1 VKIWVDM
8 SAPAH
13 VLVLRPIIERLEAE
27 GHEVEVTARDY
38 AQTLALLQLH
48 RMPHT
53 AIGQHGGASRLR
65 KAYRLAGRSAQML
78 MFGRGRHFD
87 LALAHGSNDLAIAA
101 KTLGIPEANMHDYE
115 YAVTQHRIG
124 CRFAKR
130 VMFPDAVPFDRLRRF
145 GVTLDK
151 YFPYPGLKEEY
162 YLYDFEPDQ
171 EALRRLGVDDERV
184 VVIVRPPPDVSLYH
198 RKSNPLFPKVLDRL
212 GRDENAHAVVLPRT
226 GAQREFI
233 ESLRLPSVIVPPGA
247 VEAQSLVA
255 LADLVVSA
263 GGTMNREA
271 AALGTPVYTT
281 YGGRLGGVDE
291 ALIRSGRLRPL
302 TDPRAVE
309 LEKRTAE
316 ATPTRRDPSSLVE
329 TILGTVG
336 ASPLREE
343 PHPVT
348 PS

>member
-1 VKIWVDM
+1 MKVWVDM

-13 VLVLRPIIERLEAE
+13 VLVLRPIIERLRGE
-27 GHEVEVTARDY
+27 GHEVEITSRDY
-38 AQTLALLQLH
+38 AQTQQLLELH
-48 RMPHT
+48 GMGHT
-53 AIGQHGGASRLR
+53 PIGRHGGASRLR
-65 KAYRLAGRSAQML
+65 KAASLAGRTSGML
-78 MFGRGRHFD
+78 RFGRGRHFD
-87 LALAHGSNDLAIAA
+87 LALAHGSNDLALAA
-101 KTLGIPEANMHDYE
+101 KALGVPEANMHDYE
-115 YAVTQHRIG
+115 FAVTQHRIG
-124 CRFAKR
+124 CRLARR
-130 VMFPDAVPFDRLRRF
+130 VMFPDSVPLERLRRF
-145 GVTLDK
+145 GVTADK

-162 YLYDFEPDQ
+162 YLYEFEPDA
-171 EALRRLGVDDERV
+171 EALRRLGVDEERV

-212 GRDENAHAVVLPRT
+212 GRDGEVQAVVLPRT
-226 GAQREFI
+226 QEQREFI
-233 ESLRLPSVIVPPGA
+233 EGLRLPSVIVPPGA
-247 VEAQSLVA
+247 VEAQSLIA

-291 ALIRSGRLRPL
+291 ALIRSGRMRPL

-309 LEKRTAE
+309 LRKRTAE
-316 ATPTRRDPSSLVE
+316 ATATRRDPSFLVE

-336 ASPLREE
+336 ASPLRED

>member
-1 VKIWVDM
+1 M

-27 GHEVEVTARDY
+27 GHTVEVTARDY

-48 RMPHT
+48 GMPHT

-65 KAYRLAGRSAQML
+65 KAYRLAARSGQML
-78 MFGRGRHFD
+78 RFGRGRHFD
-87 LALAHGSNDLAIAA
+87 LAIAHGSNDLAIAA
-101 KTLGIPEANMHDYE
+101 KTLGIPEANLHDYE

-130 VMFPDAVPFDRLRRF
+130 VMFPDAVPFDRLSRF
-145 GVTLDK
+145 GVTREK

-162 YLYDFEPDQ
+162 YLYDFEPDLD
-171 EALRRLGVDDERV
+171 ALIRLGVETERV

-212 GRDENAHAVVLPRT
+212 GRDEGVHAVVLPRT

-233 ESLRLPSVIVPPGA
+233 TGLGLPSVIVPPGA

-255 LADLVVSA
+255 LADLVLSA

-271 AALGTPVYTT
+271 AALATPVYTT

-302 TDPRAVE
+302 TDPRAIE
-309 LEKRTAE
+309 LEKRPAQSE
-316 ATPTRRDPSSLVE
+316 ATTRDPALLVD

-336 ASPLREE
+336 ASY
-343 PHPVT
+343 PVET
-348 PS
+348 TTNR

>member
-1 VKIWVDM
+1 V
-8 SAPAH
+8 P
-13 VLVLRPIIERLEAE
+13 LE
-27 GHEVEVTARDY
+27 
-38 AQTLALLQLH
+38 
-48 RMPHT
+48 
-53 AIGQHGGASRLR
+53 
-65 KAYRLAGRSAQML
+65 
-78 MFGRGRHFD
+78 
-87 LALAHGSNDLAIAA
+87 
-101 KTLGIPEANMHDYE
+101 
-115 YAVTQHRIG
+115 
-124 CRFAKR
+124 
-130 VMFPDAVPFDRLRRF
+130 RLRRF
-145 GVTLDK
+145 GVTAEK
-151 YFPYPGLKEEY
+151 HFPYPGLKEEY
-162 YLYDFEPDQ
+162 YLYDFEPDP
-171 EALRRLGVDDERV
+171 EALRRLSVDEKRV

-212 GRDENAHAVVLPRT
+212 GRDGDVHAVVLPRT
-226 GAQREFI
+226 QAQREFI
-233 ESLRLPSVIVPPGA
+233 TNLRLPSVIVPDGA

-255 LADLVVSA
+255 LADLVLSA

-302 TDPRAVE
+302 TDPRALE
-309 LEKRTAE
+309 LRKRTAE
-316 ATPTRRDPSSLVE
+316 AAPTLRDPAFLVE